1 MMIPIRSAVRVVTR
15 AGALLGVLLASA
27 LPAWSQSAPEPNEIV
42 LGISEG
48 TSGGTD
54 HARVIAKYG
63 DLAQAIGVAAKQ
75 QVRVVFIREFA
86 QLEEGMRSGR
96 LNYVMARPSDFPA
109 RGIQDYG
116 YRYVATAKPDGQCML
131 FTRKGSPIKSL
142 DQAKGQRWV
151 LPEQVSYMARFCT
164 AELRDRG
171 ITVTSEKVQF
181 VREQAAVK
189 FFLDNGFGDVGAV
202 ASYSGARKEFEK
214 DGATLIH
221 KSIAQPYFPLIANAK
236 VTPAQVAAIQK
247 ALGQLKDTEAGQA
260 TLKRIGI
267 KEFDTGTEPQLRAL
281 LGWLAKK

>member
-1 MMIPIRSAVRVVTR
+1 MNPFRSAAR
-15 AGALLGVLLASA
+15 AAALVGALLTPA
-27 LPAWSQSAPEPNEIV
+27 LPALAQPAPAVNEIV

-63 DLAQAIGVAAKQ
+63 DLAQAIGAAAKQ

-86 QLEEGMRSGR
+86 QLEEGMRTGR

-116 YRYVATAKPDGQCML
+116 YHYVATAKPDGQCML
-131 FTRKGSPIKSL
+131 FSKKDSPIKTL
-142 DQAKGQRWV
+142 DQAKGKRWV
-151 LPEQVSYMARFCT
+151 LPEQVSYMARLCT

-171 ITVTSEKVQF
+171 IVIASEKVQT

-189 FFLDNGFGDVGAV
+189 FYLDNGFGDVGAV
-202 ASYSGARKEFEK
+202 ASYSGARKDFEK

-221 KSIAQPYFPLIANAK
+221 QSVAQPYFPLIANAT
-236 VTPAQVAAIQK
+236 VTPTQIAAIQK
-247 ALGQLKDTEAGQA
+247 ALVQLKDTDSGQA
-260 TLKRIGI
+260 TLPGVGTKD
-267 KEFDTGTEPQLRAL
+267 FDVTSEPRLREL
-281 LGWLAKK
+281 LAWLAKK

>member
-1 MMIPIRSAVRVVTR
+1 MARIRSLVAIATLWTLAVFAPFAAAQT
-15 AGALLGVLLASA
+15 
-27 LPAWSQSAPEPNEIV
+27 APEPNEIV

-63 DLAQAIGVAAKQ
+63 DLAKVIGSATKQ

-109 RGIQDYG
+109 RGVQDYG
-116 YRYVATAKPDGQCML
+116 YHFVASGRPEGQCML
-131 FTRKGSPIKSL
+131 FVKNGSPIKTL

-171 ITVTSEKVQF
+171 ITIAKEKVQY

-189 FFLDNGFGDVGAV
+189 FFLDNGFGEVGAV

-214 DGATLIH
+214 DGAVLLH
-221 KSIAQPYFPLIANAK
+221 KSVAQPYFPLIASAK
-236 VTPAQVAAIQK
+236 VSAANIAAIQR
-247 ALGQLKDTEAGQA
+247 ALLQMKDNEAGQA
-260 TLKRIGI
+260 TLQRIGI
-267 KEFDTGTEPQLRAL
+267 KEFDVATEPRLRDL
-281 LGWLAKK
+281 LAWLAKP

>member
-1 MMIPIRSAVRVVTR
+1 
-15 AGALLGVLLASA
+15 LLAQS
-27 LPAWSQSAPEPNEIV
+27 PAARAQAAAESNEIV

-63 DLAQAIGVAAKQ
+63 DLAQAIGAAAKQ
-75 QVRVVFIREFA
+75 QVRVVFVREFA
-86 QLEEGMRSGR
+86 QLEQGMRSGR

-116 YRYVATAKPDGQCML
+116 YHYVATAKPDGQCML
-131 FTRKGSPIKSL
+131 FSRKDSPIKTL
-142 DQAKGQRWV
+142 AQAKGQRWV
-151 LPEQVSYMARFCT
+151 LPEQVSYMARLCT

-171 ITVTSEKVQF
+171 IAIGSEKVQH

-189 FFLDNGFGDVGAV
+189 FFLDNKFGDVGAV
-202 ASYSGARKEFEK
+202 ASYSGARKDFEK

-236 VTPAQVAAIQK
+236 VTPAQIAAIQK
-247 ALGQLKDTEAGQA
+247 ALLQLKDTESGQA
-260 TLKRIGI
+260 TLQRVGI
-267 KEFDTGTEPQLRAL
+267 KEFDVSTEPRLREL
-281 LGWLAKK
+281 LAWLAKK

>member
-1 MMIPIRSAVRVVTR
+1 MAWIQRIVNVATLW
-15 AGALLGVLLASA
+15 ALAAFASFASA
-27 LPAWSQSAPEPNEIV
+27 QPAAEPNEIV

-63 DLAQAIGVAAKQ
+63 DLAKVIGTATKQ

-96 LNYVMARPSDFPA
+96 LSYVMARPSDFPA
-109 RGIQDYG
+109 RGVQDYG
-116 YRYVATAKPDGQCML
+116 YHFVASGKPEGQCML
-131 FTRKGSPIKSL
+131 FVKKGSTIKTL
-142 DQAKGQRWV
+142 DQAKGLRWV

-171 ITVTSEKVQF
+171 IAIGKEKVQY

-189 FFLDNGFGDVGAV
+189 FFLDNNFGDVGAV

-214 DGATLIH
+214 DGAVLLH
-221 KSIAQPYFPLIANAK
+221 KSVAQPYFPLIANAR
-236 VTPAQVAAIQK
+236 VSAANIAAIQK
-247 ALGQLKDTEAGQA
+247 ALLQLKDNEAGQA
-260 TLKRIGI
+260 TLQRIGI
-267 KEFDTGTEPQLRAL
+267 NEFDVATEPRLREL
-281 LGWLAKK
+281 LAWLAKS

>member
-1 MMIPIRSAVRVVTR
+1 MTSIRSTMR
-15 AGALLGVLLASA
+15 AAALLGALLAPA
-27 LPAWSQSAPEPNEIV
+27 LPAPAQPAAEPNEIV

-63 DLAQAIGVAAKQ
+63 DLAQAIGSAAKQ

-86 QLEEGMRSGR
+86 QLEEGMRTGR

-116 YRYVATAKPDGQCML
+116 YHYVATAKPDGQCML
-131 FTRKGSPIKSL
+131 YTRKDSPIKTL
-142 DQAKGQRWV
+142 AQAKGQRWV
-151 LPEQVSYMARFCT
+151 LPEQVSYMSRLCT

-171 ITVTSEKVQF
+171 IAVAGEKVQF

-189 FFLDNGFGDVGAV
+189 FYLDNGFGDVGAV

-221 KSIAQPYFPLIANAK
+221 KSIAQPYFPLIANGK

-247 ALGQLKDTEAGQA
+247 ALVALKDTEAGQA
-260 TLKRIGI
+260 TLQRVGV
-267 KEFDTGTEPQLRAL
+267 KEFDVSTETRLREL
-281 LGWLAKK
+281 LAWLAKK